1 MEALKRDYFA
11 LFGLTPAFGIDEAA
25 LEQAFRRLQS
35 TMHPDRF
42 VNAGAAEKRM
52 AMQMATRVNEA
63 WQVLAEPL
71 RRARYLCEMNGIDVG
86 AEDNTAMPAAF
97 LMEQMS
103 WHEALDEL
111 RESPDAEDYA
121 AMKQRHEQAVAAL
134 HEQLRQTIDEDRD
147 FAAAA
152 GVVRQMMFLDRFGQQ
167 LKAAG
172 LNVSKP

>member
-11 LFGLTPAFGIDEAA
+11 LFGIDEAA

-86 AEDNTAMPAAF
+86 AEDNTAMP
-97 LMEQMS
+97 
-103 WHEALDEL
+103 LDEL